1 MQLISIYLNLLIGLE
16 GYKLNIF
23 KRVLLMTI
31 FVGLLLIPLSECA
44 NAEDEGSIGV
54 ENTMSNESK
63 EAFDSLPSDEDL
75 QKQVNQ
81 HEESIVDASTNREIK
96 KEKGGLYKAYKK
108 EVDEEAD
115 KRKKYDKEGAK
126 QFKDTIEK
134 YNTSTGKIDVGT
146 FDVQGH
152 VINVL
157 ISVGASG
164 IQLVNEPLASF
175 TIKPSDVLE
184 APSAQPLKT
193 AFDTLTDVLIALFL
207 VFQITKIM
215 STRALDIGYQGHAVY
230 EKLFK
235 TIVAVVLIGLY
246 DPLFKLI
253 LNFQYLFITPILK
266 SINVS
271 SDMAHII
278 MLKSITTGANL
289 GYVIVFPII
298 AVLILIV
305 TISLFYSLAL
315 MIVLYVVGPGAI
327 ATMVNDDMEF
337 YSLWIRKIVSRV
349 LTLFLQSLCIALSFA
364 TLMRVTFSAKE
375 SMTDILLGIAFL
387 IVALGVPK
395 MLENFGDSSGAGRTT
410 IMAFRGMKRK

>member
-1 MQLISIYLNLLIGLE
+1 MKNL
-16 GYKLNIF
+16 
-23 KRVLLMTI
+23 KRILMITLFITLLA
-31 FVGLLLIPLSECA
+31 IPLSAVA
-44 NAEDEGSIGV
+44 NAEDNGSIGV
-54 ENTMSNESK
+54 KNTMSEESK
-63 EAFDSLPSDEDL
+63 EAFDSLPSDKDL
-75 QKQVNQ
+75 QSQIDENDA
-81 HEESIVDASTNREIK
+81 SIVEASTNREIK
-96 KEKGGLYKAYKK
+96 KGKGELYKAYKEEIDK
-108 EVDEEAD
+108 EVD

-126 QFKDTIEK
+126 QFKETIEK

-152 VINVL
+152 IINFL

-164 IQLVNEPLASF
+164 IELVSEPLASF
-175 TIKPSDVLE
+175 TIKPSDVLGS
-184 APSAQPLKT
+184 PSAQPLKT

-246 DPLFKLI
+246 DPLFKLL

-266 SINVS
+266 SINVD
-271 SDMAHII
+271 SDMSHII
-278 MLKSITTGANL
+278 MLKAITTGANL

-298 AVLILIV
+298 AILILIV

-349 LTLFLQSLCIALSFA
+349 LTLFMQSLCIALSFA

-375 SMTDILLGIAFL
+375 SMTDVLLGIAFL

-410 IMAFRGMKRK
+410 LLAFRGMKRK

>member
-1 MQLISIYLNLLIGLE
+1 MRNL
-16 GYKLNIF
+16 
-23 KRVLLMTI
+23 KRILMITMFITLLA
-31 FVGLLLIPLSECA
+31 IPLSA
-44 NAEDEGSIGV
+44 VAKAEDNGSIGV
-54 ENTMSNESK
+54 KNTMSEESK
-63 EAFDSLPSDEDL
+63 EAFDSLPSDDDL
-75 QKQVNQ
+75 QSQIDENDA
-81 HEESIVDASTNREIK
+81 SIVEASTNREIK
-96 KEKGGLYKAYKK
+96 KGKGELYKAYKEEIDK
-108 EVDEEAD
+108 EVD

-126 QFKDTIEK
+126 QFKETIEK

-152 VINVL
+152 IINFL

-164 IQLVNEPLASF
+164 IELVSEPLASF
-175 TIKPSDVLE
+175 TIKPSDVLD

-246 DPLFKLI
+246 DPLFKLL

-266 SINVS
+266 SIKVD
-271 SDMAHII
+271 SDMSHII
-278 MLKSITTGANL
+278 MLKAITTGANL

-298 AVLILIV
+298 AILILIV

-349 LTLFLQSLCIALSFA
+349 LTLFMQSLCIALSFA

-375 SMTDILLGIAFL
+375 SMTDVLLGIAFL

-410 IMAFRGMKRK
+410 LLAFRGMKRK